1 MKTKLI
7 LSLAALFSFSLAA
20 RSQGNLQ
27 FNSTIFYGGSYS
39 VGGGW
44 GTCGSS
50 ATFTV
55 PEGKVWKIE
64 KYPANSEMTIND
76 VGIDNTGNVQSI
88 IWLKAN
94 DTIRFSACNTQNA
107 YGGNHSFFLNG
118 IEFNIIP

>member
-1 MKTKLI
+1 MKKLLLI
-7 LSLAALFSFSLAA
+7 TGLIFAYTQMK
-20 RSQGNLQ
+20 SQSNLQ
-27 FNSTIFYGGSYS
+27 FNQPIFYGGAYS

-50 ATFTV
+50 PTFTV

-64 KYPANSEMTIND
+64 KYPANSEMIIND
-76 VGIDNTGNVQSI
+76 VGVDNTGNALSI

-107 YGGNHSFFLNG
+107 YGGNHSYFVNG
-118 IEFNIIP
+118 IEFNITP

>member
-1 MKTKLI
+1 MPFIKGP
-7 LSLAALFSFSLAA
+7 
-20 RSQGNLQ
+20 GNLQ

-50 ATFTV
+50 ATYTV

-76 VGIDNTGNVQSI
+76 VGVDNTGNAQSI